1 MLIVDPSV
9 CREGTPSPCTTYGR
23 ESSLVTSRFL
33 TALFAC
39 ARGLEQ
45 EAKKLFS
52 KFKRTIEACDLALEK
67 KDGAKADALLQSA
80 TSIYNSWL
88 EVVGVA
94 V

>member
-1 MLIVDPSV
+1 M